1 MNTLTISESSVPGPI
16 GRVKSWLSS
25 RAAMVATARRRH
37 QTYRVLS
44 SLDDRTLHD
53 IGLHRTM
60 LLSVA
65 VHGIRTLNDVA
76 PPVPAGGERLAAH
89 VSGSWRTENT

>member
-1 MNTLTISESSVPGPI
+1 MMTLI
-16 GRVKSWLSS
+16 
-25 RAAMVATARRRH
+25 AAIARPASALRRMMPMLAGCAAAVAAARRRH

-60 LLSVA
+60 LLGVA
-65 VHGIRTLNDVA
+65 VHGIRTLEQVA
-76 PPVPAGGERLAAH
+76 PRASSNPR
-89 VSGSWRTENT
+89 